1 MQIGQLRDIVKKTI
15 DFICN
20 EIEINFEQEKS
31 TETQSVDAVADP
43 NDLQTQKARAL
54 LKKMGIGEVV
64 HG

>member
-1 MQIGQLRDIVKKTI
+1 MQISQIRDIVKKTI

-20 EIEINFEQEKS
+20 EIETNFEQEKFA
-31 TETQSVDAVADP
+31 ETHALDAVADP

-54 LKKMGIGEVV
+54 LKKMGIGEVI

>member
-1 MQIGQLRDIVKKTI
+1 MQISQLRDIVKKTI

-20 EIEINFEQEKS
+20 EIETNFEQEKS
-31 TETQSVDAVADP
+31 IETHHVDAAADP

>member
-1 MQIGQLRDIVKKTI
+1 MQISQLRDIVKKTI

-20 EIEINFEQEKS
+20 EIETNFEQEKS
-31 TETQSVDAVADP
+31 TETHAVDAVADP